1 MPKRFLDEGVCISE
15 TIANL
20 TWFEEVLFYRLI
32 TKCDDFGRFWGDAE
46 LLRCFLF
53 PRKPSVTK
61 GQVETAV
68 VKLTTVRLLDRYM
81 AHGKAIVQ
89 ICSWNKFQNP
99 RAVKSKFP
107 GPEEADELNT
117 YNSQATCDKSEQA
130 AAKCSRYPIPDT
142 RYPISGTRDISAPSA
157 ETTKPSSASSPNT
170 KESDAAYLLP
180 LVTGGEYAVKAADIE
195 LWRDAYPAADI
206 FAELKK
212 MRAWLDANPQRRKTA
227 KGIKRF
233 ITGWLEREQNRS
245 RQGKGVETYQ
255 NKTAV
260 MLEDSYQMMQEWAN
274 EMEAKKHE

>member
-1 MPKRFLDEGVCISE
+1 
-15 TIANL
+15 
-20 TWFEEVLFYRLI
+20 
-32 TKCDDFGRFWGDAE
+32 
-46 LLRCFLF
+46 
-53 PRKPSVTK
+53 
-61 GQVETAV
+61 
-68 VKLTTVRLLDRYM
+68 
-81 AHGKAIVQ
+81 
-89 ICSWNKFQNP
+89 
-99 RAVKSKFP
+99 
-107 GPEEADELNT
+107 
-117 YNSQATCDKSEQA
+117 
-130 AAKCSRYPIPDT
+130 
-142 RYPISGTRDISAPSA
+142 SGTRDISAPSA

-245 RQGKGVETYQ
+245 RQGEGVETYQ

-260 MLEDSYQMMQEWAN
+260 MLEDSYQM
-274 EMEAKKHE
+274 